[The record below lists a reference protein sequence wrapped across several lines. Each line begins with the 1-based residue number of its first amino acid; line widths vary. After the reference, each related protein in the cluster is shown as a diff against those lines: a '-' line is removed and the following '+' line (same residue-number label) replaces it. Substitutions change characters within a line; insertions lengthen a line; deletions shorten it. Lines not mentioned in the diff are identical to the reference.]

1 MGVSGRRQGGLGAS
15 SLSEE
20 EGGVSRGAQR
30 EGGVRPVKMLLCLLL
45 RKTLERFRFIHRG
58 RFRKGSRAGPRL
70 PLGLAADSVE

>member
-1 MGVSGRRQGGLGAS
+1 M
-15 SLSEE
+15 
-20 EGGVSRGAQR
+20 SRGAQR